1 MHLEF
6 IYRKNFLNLDLFLH
20 LLEIDLMDMTNKDF
34 NRIYERN
41 YRRSFLFA
49 KSYVHDDLVAE
60 DIAAESLFKYWQICK
75 DSEGEV
81 SEAML
86 VTILKNKAIDY
97 LRAEMRKQLVLE
109 DMAETA
115 MRNLEIQVTALNAC
129 DPDEL
134 FTEEIQRI
142 VQDVLKTLPEK
153 TREIFLL
160 GRYENKT
167 VKEIALQVN
176 LSPKTIEYHISQ
188 SLKALRIALKD
199 YLPLWLIWFYWYQN

>member
-20 LLEIDLMDMTNKDF
+20 LLGIDFTDMSNKDF

-115 MRNLEIQVTALNAC
+115 MRNLEIQVSALEAC
-129 DPDEL
+129 DPNEL
-134 FTEEIQRI
+134 FSEEIQRI
-142 VQDVLKTLPEK
+142 IQQTLKRLPEQ
-153 TREIFLL
+153 TREIFWLS
-160 GRYENKT
+160 RYENLS
-167 VKEIALQVN
+167 VKEIAEKKKLT
-176 LSPKTIEYHISQ
+176 PKAVEYHITK

>member
-1 MHLEF
+1 M
-6 IYRKNFLNLDLFLH
+6 NLNLFLH
-20 LLEIDLMDMTNKDF
+20 LLGIDLMDMSNKDF

-60 DIAAESLFKYWQICK
+60 DIAAESLFKFKYWQICK
-75 DSEGEV
+75 DSEEEV

-115 MRNLEIQVTALNAC
+115 MRNLEIQVSALEAC

-160 GRYENKT
+160 SRYENKT

-176 LSPKTIEYHISQ
+176 LSPKTVEYHISQ

>member
-20 LLEIDLMDMTNKDF
+20 LLGIDFTDMSNKDF

-97 LRAEMRKQLVLE
+97 LRAEMRKQLALE

-129 DPDEL
+129 DPNEL
-134 FTEEIQRI
+134 FSEEIQRI
-142 VQDVLKTLPEK
+142 VQETMNTLPEK
-153 TREIFLL
+153 TQEIFFLS
-160 GRYENKT
+160 RYENKT
-167 VKEIALQVN
+167 FKEIAEIVN
-176 LSPKTIEYHISQ
+176 LSPKTVEYHISQ

>member
-1 MHLEF
+1 MDL
-6 IYRKNFLNLDLFLH
+6 FLNLLGF
-20 LLEIDLMDMTNKDF
+20 DLMDMTNKDF

-75 DSEGEV
+75 DSEEV
-81 SEAML
+81 SEAIL

-109 DMAETA
+109 DLAEIA
-115 MRNLEIQVTALNAC
+115 MRNLEIQVSALEAC

-134 FTEEIQRI
+134 FSEEIQRI
-142 VQDVLKTLPEK
+142 IQQTLKRLPEQ
-153 TREIFLL
+153 TREIFWLS
-160 GRYENKT
+160 RYENLS
-167 VKEIALQVN
+167 VKEIAEKKKLT
-176 LSPKTIEYHISQ
+176 PKAVEYHITK
-188 SLKALRIALKD
+188 SLKVLRIALKD
-199 YLPLWLIWFYWYQN
+199 YLPFWLIWFYWYQN

>member
-6 IYRKNFLNLDLFLH
+6 IYRKNFLNLNLFLH
-20 LLEIDLMDMTNKDF
+20 LLGVDFTDMSSKDF

-75 DSEGEV
+75 DSEEEV

-97 LRAEMRKQLVLE
+97 LRAEMRKQLALE

-115 MRNLEIQVTALNAC
+115 MRNLEIQVSALEAC
-129 DPDEL
+129 DPNEL
-134 FTEEIQRI
+134 FSEEIQRI
-142 VQDVLKTLPEK
+142 IQQTLKRLPEQ
-153 TREIFLL
+153 TREIFWLS
-160 GRYENKT
+160 RYENLS
-167 VKEIALQVN
+167 VKEIAERQKLT
-176 LSPKTIEYHISQ
+176 PKAVEYHITK
-188 SLKALRIALKD
+188 SLKVLRLALKD

>member
-20 LLEIDLMDMTNKDF
+20 LLGIDFTDMSSKDF

-75 DSEGEV
+75 DSEEEV

-109 DMAETA
+109 DLAEIA
-115 MRNLEIQVTALNAC
+115 MRNLEIQVSALEAC
-129 DPDEL
+129 DPNEL
-134 FTEEIQRI
+134 FSEEIQRI
-142 VQDVLKTLPEK
+142 VQETMNTLPEK
-153 TREIFLL
+153 TQEIFFLS
-160 GRYENKT
+160 RYENKT
-167 VKEIALQVN
+167 FKEIAEIVN
-176 LSPKTIEYHISQ
+176 LSPKTVEYHISQ

>member
-1 MHLEF
+1 
-6 IYRKNFLNLDLFLH
+6 
-20 LLEIDLMDMTNKDF
+20 
-34 NRIYERN
+34 
-41 YRRSFLFA
+41 
-49 KSYVHDDLVAE
+49 
-60 DIAAESLFKYWQICK
+60 
-75 DSEGEV
+75 
-81 SEAML
+81 ML

-97 LRAEMRKQLVLE
+97 LRAEMRKQLALE

-134 FTEEIQRI
+134 FAEEIQRI

-160 GRYENKT
+160 SRYENKT
-167 VKEIALQVN
+167 VKETALQVN
-176 LSPKTIEYHISQ
+176 LSPKTVEYHISQ

>member
-1 MHLEF
+1 
-6 IYRKNFLNLDLFLH
+6 
-20 LLEIDLMDMTNKDF
+20 MTNKDF

-75 DSEGEV
+75 DSEEEV

-115 MRNLEIQVTALNAC
+115 MRNLEIQVSALEAC
-129 DPDEL
+129 DPNEL
-134 FTEEIQRI
+134 FSEEIQRI
-142 VQDVLKTLPEK
+142 IQQTLKRLPEQ
-153 TREIFLL
+153 TREIFWLS
-160 GRYENKT
+160 RYENLS
-167 VKEIALQVN
+167 VKEIAERQKLT
-176 LSPKTIEYHISQ
+176 PKAVEYHITK
-188 SLKALRIALKD
+188 SLKALRITLKD

>member
-6 IYRKNFLNLDLFLH
+6 IYRKNFLDLDLFLH
-20 LLEIDLMDMTNKDF
+20 LLGFDLMDMTNKDF

-75 DSEGEV
+75 DSEEEV
-81 SEAML
+81 SEAIL

-109 DMAETA
+109 DLAEIA
-115 MRNLEIQVTALNAC
+115 MRNLEIQVSALEAC

-134 FTEEIQRI
+134 FSEEIQRI
-142 VQDVLKTLPEK
+142 IQQTLKRLPEQ
-153 TREIFLL
+153 TREIFWLS
-160 GRYENKT
+160 RYENLS
-167 VKEIALQVN
+167 VKEIAEKKKLT
-176 LSPKTIEYHISQ
+176 PKAVEYHITK
-188 SLKALRIALKD
+188 SLKVLRVALKD